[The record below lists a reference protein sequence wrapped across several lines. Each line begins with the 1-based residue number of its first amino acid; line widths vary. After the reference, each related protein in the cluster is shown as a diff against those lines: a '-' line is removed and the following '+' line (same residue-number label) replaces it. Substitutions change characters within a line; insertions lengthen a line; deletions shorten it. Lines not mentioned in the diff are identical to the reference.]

1 MYFLSKKQFLT
12 SGEKMT
18 QKTNF
23 LGTETKITVSLR
35 IGIRGK
41 ISQQQQQIKLLFAP
55 KESTRACRSI
65 LYSAFPLLV
74 EPSAPFVLHSKLST
88 LLSGLAGHSFSCSL
102 YCILTHPCELFRR
115 KSIPA
120 NHFNFSWTAILPS
133 AWSSICFSALA

>member
-1 MYFLSKKQFLT
+1 
-12 SGEKMT
+12 MT

-23 LGTETKITVSLR
+23 LGTQTKITVSLR

-74 EPSAPFVLHSKLST
+74 EPSNSIRSSFEAKHS
-88 LLSGLAGHSFSCSL
+88 SF
-102 YCILTHPCELFRR
+102 R
-115 KSIPA
+115 A
-120 NHFNFSWTAILPS
+120 SWS
-133 AWSSICFSALA
+133 

>member
-120 NHFNFSWTAILPS
+120 NHFNFS
-133 AWSSICFSALA
+133 